1 MPLDLGA
8 SSPGLDHSSAELVRR
23 ARDGDHEAFAVLV
36 TRHESMVMRTALA
49 LLGHVDLAQDA
60 AQEAFLRFF
69 RYLRRFDE
77 TRELGPWLYR
87 LVVNVCHDLGRRR
100 SRHRFVPLEESGEV
114 EAPASREA
122 VESGIARA
130 EARALVRQAILT
142 LPEKERAAL
151 VLRDIEGQSTAD
163 VARILGSSE
172 GTVRSQ
178 VARARLKIRAHVSK
192 ARSTAPAPTSNGK
205 R

>member
-151 VLRDIEGQSTAD
+151 
-163 VARILGSSE
+163 RILGSSE